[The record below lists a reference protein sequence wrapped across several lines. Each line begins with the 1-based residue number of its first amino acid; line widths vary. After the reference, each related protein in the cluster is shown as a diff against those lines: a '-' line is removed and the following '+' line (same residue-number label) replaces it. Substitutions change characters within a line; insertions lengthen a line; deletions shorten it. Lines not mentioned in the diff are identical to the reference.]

1 VHSFLNPHSA
11 QTNVRTINT
20 SELMALTAPLMA
32 PGAIGAESALVA
44 MSNPL
49 MITAFGKRKRVQ
61 DVDPPLFFESCKK
74 VAASQF

>member
-32 PGAIGAESALVA
+32 PGANGADSALVA

-49 MITAFGKRKRVQ
+49 MITAFGKRKPVQ
-61 DVDPPLFFESCKK
+61 DMLILLFSLK
-74 VAASQF
+74 AARK

>member
-20 SELMALTAPLMA
+20 SELMARTAPLMA
-32 PGAIGAESALVA
+32 PGVNGEDSALVA

-49 MITAFGKRKRVQ
+49 MVNAFKKRRRVQ
-61 DVDPPLFFESCKK
+61 DMLILLFSLK
-74 VAASQF
+74 AAIK